1 MAAPPLPLPIAALVR
16 RARNATDPTRKHLA
30 SYYAWEASIRLTVAA
45 EPPADVSTLG
55 MPSTGHWVKA
65 MPPRPGSLTDPA
77 LLALHA
83 LLAEVG
89 TDSRQAPKSTNAQ
102 KLLALLPAYRNKV
115 IGHGSTRNDAFNQEA
130 ARVFLEAIEPAWRAG
145 VFFPSDAVLVFVE
158 KVEIGADGDRKA
170 QIVRLEGLASEREGE
185 AQAGEDILPGR
196 VYLRKDGHFAS
207 LHPWV
212 LFEGGEERE
221 RALFFNGYRNA
232 AEYLDY
238 ASGDVV
244 KSKALVAAFPS
255 LDADV
260 GALVAGGDK
269 RPSGPGSRKPSSAPR
284 PAEGAGEA
292 EEKAAAGEAAAA
304 VSQEKPVAVPKK
316 ARPGWLFPVLGAAAL
331 SIGGVGVWLGS
342 KGTSGSKPSADVAV
356 SASAAPAEED
366 LIPRISQDPALQAE
380 FRHGMESLLQADVYG
395 AETALLTV
403 RDKAPREPWPHV
415 GLAIVAA
422 LQKHFED
429 STRELDEAIGLA
441 RGATGR
447 DAELMGI
454 LDMSD
459 EDAAKG
465 LAAWEAFRAK
475 HPKFFLAHL
484 FVAYYF
490 MYRGTVSEGIA
501 RYEAARAID
510 GRHALTHVLESWL
523 YMDSGKLPEAL
534 SEAGKALEI
543 QGASPWI
550 VAQRGMV
557 RMRMGDTAAARVD
570 LEQAI
575 ARRGPFLAHVTYAF
589 SLLSTGKSEDEALFP
604 RERQTLLDTK
614 NADDRLAFMCTHPL
628 VLLREGRAR
637 EADALLEEA
646 AAFAV
651 EKGKQGTLL
660 RCVLLPAYSDV
671 VLGRFD
677 QAEAKFG
684 KVSNVWEGFGLAK
697 TDEARAKIMLKGL
710 KGMVALEKGDFA
722 RAEGELA
729 ELKRLASGG
738 NDELVYAVAV
748 ARKEDVVI
756 PDTPEA
762 RGNFPRF
769 RRMHLQAR
777 SFELRGKLDE
787 AERAYG
793 KILAEREKCA
803 KRVFDMHLLCGPY
816 VADAFVRLA
825 ELQAKRDAKA
835 EALSTLDTL
844 AAFWPRADPDLPSLK
859 RAAAVRKKLSPGK

>member
-65 MPPRPGSLTDPA
+65 MPARPGSLTDPA

-145 VFFPSDAVLVFVE
+145 MFFPPDAMLVFVE

-170 QIVRLEGLASEREGE
+170 QIVRLEGLASEREGA

-244 KSKALVAAFPS
+244 KSKALAAAFSS

-260 GALVAGGDK
+260 AALVAGGDK
-269 RPSGPGSRKPSSAPR
+269 RPSGPGSRKTAAPR
-284 PAEGAGEA
+284 PPEGAGEA
-292 EEKAAAGEAAAA
+292 EEKVAAA
-304 VSQEKPVAVPKK
+304 VSQEKTVAQQKTS
-316 ARPGWLFPVLGAAAL
+316 RPGWLFPVIGAVSL
-331 SIGGVGVWLGS
+331 SLGGVGVWLGT
-342 KGTSGSKPSADVAV
+342 KGSSGPKPSADVAP
-356 SASAAPAEED
+356 SASAAPVED
-366 LIPRISQDPALQAE
+366 EDIPTISQDPAVQAE
-380 FRHGMESLLQADVYG
+380 FRRGIESLLKADVYG
-395 AETALLTV
+395 AETALLSV
-403 RDKAPREPWPHV
+403 RDKAPRDPWPHV
-415 GLAIVAA
+415 WLGMTAA
-422 LQKHFED
+422 LQGHYED
-429 STRELDEAIGLA
+429 STREFDEAVTA
-441 RGATGR
+441 VRGTTGR
-447 DAELMGI
+447 DAELVAI
-454 LDMSD
+454 LEMSD

-465 LAAWEAFRAK
+465 LAAWETFKAK

-484 FVAYYF
+484 LVAYYF
-490 MYRGTVSEGIA
+490 TYRGTVPECIA
-501 RYEAARAID
+501 RFEAARAID
-510 GRHALTHVLESWL
+510 GRHALTHVLESTF
-523 YMDSGKLPEAL
+523 YMDSGKFPEAL
-534 SEAGKALEI
+534 SEAEKALAL

-550 VAQRGMV
+550 IAQRGMV
-557 RMRMGDTAAARVD
+557 RMRMGDTAAARAD

-575 ARRGPFLAHVTYAF
+575 ARRGPFSAHVTYAL
-589 SLLSTGKSEDEALFP
+589 SLLTTGKPEDEALFA

-614 NADDRLAFMCTHPL
+614 NVEDRLAFMCTHPL

-646 AAFAV
+646 VAFAV

-660 RCVLLPAYSDV
+660 RCVLLPSYADV

-677 QAEAKFG
+677 QAEAKFA
-684 KVSNVWEGFGLAK
+684 KLSRIWEGFGLAK
-697 TDEARAKIMLKGL
+697 TDEERAKIMLKGL
-710 KGMVALEKGDFA
+710 KGMLALEKGDTA
-722 RAEGELA
+722 RAETELA

-738 NDELVYAVAV
+738 NEELGYAVAV

-756 PDTPEA
+756 PDAPEA

-777 SFELRGKLDE
+777 AFELRGKLAE
-787 AERAYG
+787 AEQAYE
-793 KILAEREKCA
+793 KILGEREKCA
-803 KRVFDMHLLCGPY
+803 KHVFDMHLLCGPY
-816 VADAFVRLA
+816 VADGLVRLA
-825 ELQAKRDAKA
+825 ALQQKRGANA
-835 EALSTLDTL
+835 EAVATLDAL
-844 AAFWPRADPDLPSLK
+844 AAFWPRADADLPPVK
-859 RAAAVRKKLSPGK
+859 RAAEARKKLPPAK

>member
-30 SYYAWEASIRLTVAA
+30 SYYAWEASLRLTVAA
-45 EPPADVSTLG
+45 EPPADTTSLG

-77 LLALHA
+77 LLVLHA

-89 TDSRQAPKSTNAQ
+89 TDQRQAPKSTNAQ
-102 KLLALLPAYRNKV
+102 KLLTLLPAYRNKV

-145 VFFPSDAVLVFVE
+145 MFFPPGAELVFVE

-196 VYLRKDGHFAS
+196 VYLRQDGHYAS

-212 LFEGGEERE
+212 LFEHNEDRE
-221 RALFFNGYRNA
+221 RALFFNGYKSA

-238 ASGDVV
+238 ATGDVV

-260 GALVAGGDK
+260 AALLGGDK
-269 RPSGPGSRKPSSAPR
+269 RPPGPAGRKSLPPR
-284 PAEGAGEA
+284 PAEGAGEPDD
-292 EEKAAAGEAAAA
+292 KSAAGEAAAT
-304 VSQEKPVAVPKK
+304 SQEKPVS
-316 ARPGWLFPVLGAAAL
+316 ARATGRPAWLFPVIGAVAL
-331 SIGGVGVWLGS
+331 SLGGAGVWLGTRGPA
-342 KGTSGSKPSADVAV
+342 GTNGPTGGAA
-356 SASAAPAEED
+356 SASASASASTDED
-366 LIPRISQDPALQAE
+366 VPTVSPDPAIQAE
-380 FRHGMESLLQADVYG
+380 LRRGIESLLRADVYG
-395 AETALLTV
+395 AETALLSV
-403 RDKAPREPWPHV
+403 RDSVPREPWPHMM
-415 GLAIVAA
+415 LSMIAS
-422 LQKHFED
+422 LQNHHED
-429 STRELDEAIGLA
+429 STREFDEASALV
-441 RGATGR
+441 RGTVGR
-447 DAELMGI
+447 DAELIAI

-465 LAAWEAFRAK
+465 LAGWEVFRAK

-484 FVAYYF
+484 LVAYFF
-490 MYRGTVSEGIA
+490 MYRGSVPEGIA
-501 RYEAARAID
+501 RYEAARAVD
-510 GRHALTHVLESWL
+510 GRHALTHYLESSF
-523 YMDSGKLPEAL
+523 YMDSGRFSEAL
-534 SEAGKALEI
+534 AEAGNALQI
-543 QGASPWI
+543 QSASPWI
-550 VAQRGMV
+550 LAQRGMV
-557 RMRMGDTAAARVD
+557 RMHMGDTAAARVD
-570 LEQAI
+570 LEQSI
-575 ARRGPFLAHVTYAF
+575 ARRGPFTAHVTYAF
-589 SLLSTGKSEDEALFP
+589 SLLTTGKPEDEAQFA
-604 RERQTLLDTK
+604 RERQALLDTK
-614 NADDRLAFMCTHPL
+614 NVDDRLAFMFTHPL
-628 VLLREGRAR
+628 VLLREGRVR
-637 EADALLEEA
+637 EADALVEEGATFA
-646 AAFAV
+646 A
-651 EKGKQGTLL
+651 EKGEQGTLI

-677 QAEAKFG
+677 QAEAKFAKLSG
-684 KVSNVWEGFGLAK
+684 IWEGFGLAK

-710 KGMVALEKGDFA
+710 KGMVALEKGDLG
-722 RAEGELA
+722 RAETELA

-777 SFELRGKLDE
+777 ALELRGKLAE
-787 AERAYG
+787 AERAYE
-793 KILAEREKCA
+793 KFFLERDKCT
-803 KRVFDMHLLCGPY
+803 KHVFDMHLLCAPY
-816 VADAFVRLA
+816 IADGLVRLA
-825 ELQAKRDAKA
+825 ELRAKRGAKA
-835 EALSTLDTL
+835 EALAALDAL
-844 AAFWPRADPDLPSLK
+844 SAFWPRADAELSPMK
-859 RAAAVRKKLSPGK
+859 RAAEVRKKLAPGK